1 MATILN
7 TTQIYSG
14 ADVVTHT
21 NLNQIIGG
29 SLFVA
34 GVGGT
39 TDDVTLEVDSTEGF
53 LKVKEIDTA
62 NIKNSSI
69 VTDKIADSSSKTT
82 GVTFAKMQY
91 ISTAKVLGRI
101 TAGEGD
107 VEEAF
112 DFKDEDD
119 MSSDSDTALAS
130 QQSIKSY
137 VDNTA
142 IFTQSFESAEQDIP
156 AKNAAVLAINHG
168 LGEIP
173 KLIEMVY
180 RCKNNDGGW
189 IAGDEIV
196 AYSQSDSGQGDW
208 SVIKNATQV
217 KFRGT
222 NSIRRFAHG
231 TLSNQQVY
239 PTSPNWKIVFRAYA

>member
-1 MATILN
+1 MPVINTGKTFANGEQLSADKLN
-7 TTQIYSG
+7 LMLSG
-14 ADVVTHT
+14 ATFDNSAVDLSST
-21 NLNQIIGG
+21 
-29 SLFVA
+29 F
-34 GVGGT
+34 
-39 TDDVTLEVDSTEGF
+39 VDSNGAIV
-53 LKVKEIDTA
+53 VKDSGITTA
-62 NIKNSSI
+62 KLNDGA
-69 VTDKIADSSSKTT
+69 VATAKIADSNVTTAKLADSSITT
-82 GVTFAKMQY
+82 AKIADDNVTFDKL
-91 ISTAKVLGRI
+91 TNVL
-101 TAGEGD
+101 
-107 VEEAF
+107 
-112 DFKDEDD
+112 DEDD
-119 MSSDSDTALAS
+119 MSSDSATDLAT
-130 QQSIKSY
+130 QQSIKAY

-156 AKNAAVLAINHG
+156 AVNAAVLAINHG

-180 RCKNNDGGW
+180 RCKNNDSGW

-222 NSIRRFAHG
+222 TSIRRFSHG
-231 TLSNQQVY
+231 TSNNQEFF